1 MPLHACS
8 GPLASAPKPCFHV
21 LLSHFSTSP
30 VCLAGHLGPGGGKAG
45 GEWGGV
51 LRTRS
56 GIGSYRKELAWA
68 WGKWVCACPVVNVA
82 NKGAPAL
89 KVPDCFQH
97 CVAV

>member
-56 GIGSYRKELAWA
+56 GITGKSWPGPGGS
-68 WGKWVCACPVVNVA
+68 GCV
-82 NKGAPAL
+82 PA
-89 KVPDCFQH
+89 QW
-97 CVAV
+97 